1 MDSEQGK
8 EINVEIPDTNIKS
21 QCGSYKGQIPLYEEG
36 LNERSA
42 GADFAQAPALH
53 PVIVALSPCFTPI
66 SNPDAAYQSS
76 TTKID
81 ISTIPDFT
89 MLSSISD
96 GSLTVSFN
104 TTVEK
109 LQVPSSW
116 SNWGSPPDAESS
128 TPAVLFSLARN
139 TLTLNLSRTVTTFGF
154 ELSPD
159 MLGTY
164 NYTADFY
171 QDSNLYGTITRQVF
185 IPSGSR
191 LFAATAVCSPF
202 NKVTINIA
210 AGQDSAGFAI
220 AQIRYVLAPQPTQLT
235 RGIDIL
241 SLS

>member
-8 EINVEIPDTNIKS
+8 EINAEIPDTNIKS
-21 QCGSYKGQIPLYEEG
+21 QRGSYKGQIPVYEEG
-36 LNERSA
+36 LNEKST
-42 GADFAQAPALH
+42 GADFAQTPALQ

-66 SNPDAAYQSS
+66 SNPDAVYQSS

-81 ISTIPDFT
+81 ISAIPDFT
-89 MLSSISD
+89 MLSSVSD
-96 GSLTVSFN
+96 GFLTVSFN

-116 SNWGSPPDAESS
+116 SNWGSPSNAESS
-128 TPAVLFSLARN
+128 TPAVLFSLALN
-139 TLTLNLSRTVTTFGF
+139 TLTLNMSRPVTTFGF

-159 MLGTY
+159 ILGTY
-164 NYTADFY
+164 NYTVDFY

-185 IPSGSR
+185 VPSGSR

-202 NKVTINIA
+202 NKVIISIA
-210 AGQDSAGFAI
+210 AGQNSAGFAI
-220 AQIRYVLAPQPTQLT
+220 AQIRYVPAPAQLT

-241 SLS
+241 GLS